1 MYGLKMDGVWNVW
14 IMYELCCIYLLV
26 PVNQKK
32 HFPAG
37 RPPEE
42 ILANFFHGLRMNCVL
57 IVHGLFMDYV
67 LIMYESCMDF
77 IWLTYGL
84 CMVYVWIMYGLC

>member
-1 MYGLKMDGVWNVW
+1 MDGVWNVW

-37 RPPEE
+37 RPPGEM
-42 ILANFFHGLRMNCVL
+42 LANFFPW
-57 IVHGLFMDYV
+57 
-67 LIMYESCMDF
+67 IMYELHIDCAW
-77 IWLTYGL
+77 IIYGL
-84 CMVYVWIMYGLC
+84 RIDYV

>member
-1 MYGLKMDGVWNVW
+1 MYTLNMDGVWNVW

-26 PVNQKK
+26 PLKLKN

-42 ILANFFHGLRMNCVL
+42 MLANFF
-57 IVHGLFMDYV
+57 FMDYG
-67 LIMYESCMDF
+67 LIMYELCMDYVWS
-77 IWLTYGL
+77 IYGL
-84 CMVYVWIMYGLC
+84 CMDYV